1 MPCTGFAIRRRG
13 LSAITTMPVKRA
25 TKPQGIPRPPS
36 IGESTFD
43 LHCRVYGL
51 NPEREWRFHPE
62 RKWRFDFAWPS
73 LMLAVEVEGGTWKV
87 GRHQTG
93 KGFAA
98 DCEKY
103 NAAAI
108 LGWRVLRYT
117 TDMVESNEAIDC
129 VRLLTTA

>member
-1 MPCTGFAIRRRG
+1 
-13 LSAITTMPVKRA
+13 MPVKRA
-25 TKPQGIPRPPS
+25 TKAHSIPRPPS
-36 IGESTFD
+36 IGESTFE

-51 NPEREWRFHPE
+51 KPERECRFHDS

-73 LMLAVEVEGGTWKV
+73 LMLAVEVEGGTWQV

-117 TDMVESNEAIDC
+117 TDMVESNEAIDM
-129 VRLLTTA
+129 VRFLTTA